1 MNVGGDVLVAR
12 NPLHKSQRFKV
23 AVIRPDRKTE
33 QTLFHVTALN
43 SSLALSLALDLLIDD
58 ARHFR
63 SSATNL
69 SVGSI
74 LIGEPNGFLSRSH
87 C

>member
-1 MNVGGDVLVAR
+1 MNVGGDVLE
-12 NPLHKSQRFKV
+12 S
-23 AVIRPDRKTE
+23 KTGSE
-33 QTLFHVTALN
+33 NGTNTLSRDCVKLEPGLN
-43 SSLALSLALDLLIDD
+43 FLALDLLIDD

-63 SSATNL
+63 PSATTL